1 MNSAVCAMGRLRTTR
16 LAVGLWTKDAPVS
29 LVHCAQQIAVGLRVY
44 KLVYLDPNG
53 GLVRDGHRLSCL
65 TEPGLHDLL
74 RRGARISTARRPVLE
89 AIHAALAGGVTS
101 VSLCPLAG
109 IGQELLTYEEWHLI
123 HPGRVLSDREAGNR

>member
-1 MNSAVCAMGRLRTTR
+1 MLRTTR

-74 RRGARISTARRPVLE
+74 RRGARRPQNSQHVVRCLKPFMPPWP
-89 AIHAALAGGVTS
+89 AA
-101 VSLCPLAG
+101 
-109 IGQELLTYEEWHLI
+109 
-123 HPGRVLSDREAGNR
+123 